1 VGAYLLDG
9 TLYLKR
15 FAHDATAQYP
25 DGGSTIEVY
34 SSAEFLEVENL
45 SPLTTIQPGGEIAY
59 LEDWWLFGD
68 VAIPNDEHPR

>member
-1 VGAYLLDG
+1 MPP
-9 TLYLKR
+9 
-15 FAHDATAQYP
+15 AQYP
-25 DGGSTIEVY
+25 DGGATIEVY

-68 VAIPNDEHPR
+68 VAIPHDEHAALSALEGYVQRAALAK